1 MILRQRRFLPNLS
14 LLLAFDAV
22 MRRGSVTGAAQDLGL
37 TQSTISRLIQSL
49 ENQLGTALFIRHKK
63 RLTPTEAA
71 ERYFRDISGAL
82 DIIGRAGM
90 SLIANPDGGTLDLA
104 VLPTFA
110 TRWLAPR
117 LPDFLSQNPGVS
129 VNLTTRF
136 TTFSFETE
144 PFDAVIFFGR
154 DDWPGARHLKLF
166 EERLTACVAPQVLAE
181 RPIAGTA
188 DLTGAVLLQLATRPD
203 AWSDWFAGQAAG
215 QPEHVGAMVVDQFS
229 MMIQVA
235 ISGLGVALL
244 PDYLARIEI
253 AEGRLLPVLRQ
264 AVPGRGAYWLA
275 WPDRKAGLKPLEAFR
290 TWLAGRMAQD
300 GVHAQDGVTAPTS
313 HP

>member
-37 TQSTISRLIQSL
+37 TQSTISRLLQSL
-49 ENQLGTALFIRHKK
+49 EAQLGQSLFTRHKK
-63 RLTPTEAA
+63 RLKPTEAA
-71 ERYFRDISGAL
+71 QRYFRDISGAL
-82 DIIGRAGM
+82 DIIQRAGM

-129 VNLTTRF
+129 INLATRF

-154 DDWPGARHLKLF
+154 DDWPGAKHLKLF
-166 EERLTACVAPQVLAE
+166 EERLTACASPQFLAGH
-181 RPIAGTA
+181 PIARTG
-188 DLTGAVLLQLATRPD
+188 DLAGCVLLQLATRPG
-203 AWSDWFAGQAAG
+203 AWADWFAGQEATRPDG
-215 QPEHVGAMVVDQFS
+215 VSSMVVDQFS

-244 PDYLARIEI
+244 PDYLARIET
-253 AEGRLLPVLRQ
+253 AEGRLQPILHPG
-264 AVPGRGAYWLA
+264 VPGRGAYWLA

-290 TWLAGRMAQD
+290 DWLAARMAQD
-300 GVHAQDGVTAPTS
+300 GVHAE
-313 HP
+313 

>member
-37 TQSTISRLIQSL
+37 TQSTISRLLQSL
-49 ENQLGTALFIRHKK
+49 EAQLGQSLFTRHKK
-63 RLTPTEAA
+63 RLKPTEAA
-71 ERYFRDISGAL
+71 QRYFRDISGAL
-82 DIIGRAGM
+82 DIIQRAGM

-117 LPDFLSQNPGVS
+117 LPDFLSQHPGVS
-129 VNLTTRF
+129 INLATRF

-154 DDWPGARHLKLF
+154 DDWPGAEHLKLF
-166 EERLTACVAPQVLAE
+166 GERLTACASPQFLASH
-181 RPIAGTA
+181 PITQAG
-188 DLTGAVLLQLATRPD
+188 DLAGCVLLQLETRPG
-203 AWSDWFAGQAAG
+203 AWSDWFAGQDVPA
-215 QPEHVGAMVVDQFS
+215 PEGISGMMMDQFS
-229 MMIQVA
+229 MMIQAA

-253 AEGRLLPVLRQ
+253 AEGRLLPILRPN
-264 AVPGRGAYWLA
+264 VPGRGAYWLA
-275 WPDRKAGLKPLEAFR
+275 WPGRKAGLKPLEAFR
-290 TWLAGRMAQD
+290 GWLAERMARD
-300 GVHAQDGVTAPTS
+300 GVHAGRE
-313 HP
+313 

>member
-1 MILRQRRFLPNLS
+1 MILRQRQFLPNLS

-37 TQSTISRLIQSL
+37 TQSTVSRLIQSL
-49 ENQLGTALFIRHKK
+49 ESQLGTDLFIRHKK

-71 ERYFRDISGAL
+71 QRYFRDISGAL
-82 DIIGRAGM
+82 DIIQRAGM

-117 LPDFLSQNPGVS
+117 LPDFLSRNPGVS

-166 EERLTACVAPQVLAE
+166 EERLTACVAPQFLAGH
-181 RPIAGTA
+181 PIAGTG
-188 DLTGAVLLQLATRPD
+188 DLAGAVLLQLATRPG
-203 AWSDWFAGQAAG
+203 AWADWFAGQEAG
-215 QPEHVGAMVVDQFS
+215 PNARQPEGTGSMVVDQFS

-235 ISGLGVALL
+235 ISGMGVALL

-253 AEGRLLPVLRQ
+253 AEGRLMPVLRPG
-264 AVPGRGAYWLA
+264 VPGRGAYWLA

-300 GVHAQDGVTAPTS
+300 GVHAG
-313 HP
+313 